1 MDTSNTKSAGGTT
14 DRFVNAKRD
23 INEDAKLLI

>member
-1 MDTSNTKSAGGTT
+1 MDTSNTRSAGGTT

-23 INEDAKLLI
+23 INEDAKSLI